1 MNQRQNSPSEAT
13 YAQCG
18 RQHFHPTFA
27 VAISAGS
34 MISAWPKEQ
43 WPHPEKKGRVTN
55 VHPERTN
62 HPSGRAGKIR
72 DQFRF
77 SGPLGCPLLGVGE
90 GRGDRKEAR
99 GPQQVGVVGGGA
111 AWVPTD
117 AHIRLSQGA
126 SPLAWY
132 FFPGGKCGSPRAPP
146 AGGER
151 TEVEALPSHHPAN
164 WYPQVRKSGACG
176 QRPAGGC

>member
-34 MISAWPKEQ
+34 MISAGPKEQ
-43 WPHPEKKGRVTN
+43 WPHPERKGRVTK

-62 HPSGRAGKIR
+62 HPSEVRGKGETY
-72 DQFRF
+72 FYPLAP
-77 SGPLGCPLLGVGE
+77 GPPPLEVGEKSLGVPSKSGTC
-90 GRGDRKEAR
+90 
-99 GPQQVGVVGGGA
+99 
-111 AWVPTD
+111 VPTD

-132 FFPGGKCGSPRAPP
+132 FSPGGKRGSRQGSPCWGRAHRD
-146 AGGER
+146 GGP
-151 TEVEALPSHHPAN
+151 ALPSP
-164 WYPQVRKSGACG
+164 G
-176 QRPAGGC
+176 QLVPTGQGEGSMWEEASWWVLSKCWG

>member
-43 WPHPEKKGRVTN
+43 RPHPERKGRVTN

-62 HPSGRAGKIR
+62 HPSGRAGKIKGR
-72 DQFRF
+72 FLF
-77 SGPLGCPLLGVGE
+77 SGPLGCPLLGGGQE
-90 GRGDRKEAR
+90 RGMGSLAS
-99 GPQQVGVVGGGA
+99 QGGGL
-111 AWVPTD
+111 P
-117 AHIRLSQGA
+117 G
-126 SPLAWY
+126 
-132 FFPGGKCGSPRAPP
+132 FPQML
-146 AGGER
+146 
-151 TEVEALPSHHPAN
+151 T
-164 WYPQVRKSGACG
+164 SG
-176 QRPAGGC
+176 

>member
-1 MNQRQNSPSEAT
+1 MNQRQNLPSEAT

-43 WPHPEKKGRVTN
+43 RHHPERKGRVTK

-62 HPSGRAGKIR
+62 HPSGRSGKMR
-72 DQFRF
+72 HRF
-77 SGPLGCPLLGVGE
+77 LFPGPLGCPLLGE
-90 GRGDRKEAR
+90 GTGQERGLGSPAT
-99 GPQQVGVVGGGA
+99 QGA

-126 SPLAWY
+126 APPRLVLLPRRQRWVSQ
-132 FFPGGKCGSPRAPP
+132 GSPCWGRAHRD
-146 AGGER
+146 GGP
-151 TEVEALPSHHPAN
+151 ALPSP
-164 WYPQVRKSGACG
+164 G
-176 QRPAGGC
+176 QLVPTGQEEGSMWAEASWWVLSKCWG